1 MIDKL
6 IETHGI
12 KVALFRA
19 MLQYWHL
26 QSDLRQLR
34 LKLRKQINNN
44 EDTTAVIK
52 EMSKLDVQAT
62 LIRGQVEEAIKEYDE
77 PLSEKTLLPDNDKEA

>member
-6 IETHGI
+6 IEKHGI
-12 KVALFRA
+12 KVALFRS

-34 LKLRKQINNN
+34 LELRKKLGSN
-44 EDTTAVIK
+44 EDTTSIIK
-52 EMSKLDVQAT
+52 EMSKLDIQAT
-62 LIRGQVEEAIKEYDE
+62 AIREQVSDAIKEYDE
-77 PLSEKTLLPDNDKEA
+77 DLPKNTSLSDDD